1 MWMPTA
7 DRREREKEA
16 LRQSIVEAARDI
28 VAEDGLDALSMR
40 AIADRIEYSP
50 GTIYLYFR
58 DKEEIL
64 REVIAAGFER
74 MNEAAGEEIARLEAG
89 AGPLEHYRALGRAY
103 ARFALESTPFF
114 RAMFEVPPVPCED
127 GPEPRTE
134 AGPMGHERVIATLQ
148 DSIDAGLI
156 DFGDAR
162 RAAAI
167 GWALVHGLST
177 LYLTGHLHDVA
188 PDREAFLELLEGAM
202 DSLGRGWRSDRPA
215 AETSSPPAA

>member
-1 MWMPTA
+1 MATA
-7 DRREREKEA
+7 KRREREKEA

-50 GTIYLYFR
+50 GTIYLYFQ

-74 MNEAAGEEIARLEAG
+74 MNEAAGEEIARL
-89 AGPLEHYRALGRAY
+89 GPDASPLHHYRALGRAY

-114 RAMFEVPPVPCED
+114 RAMFEVPPVPCAEV
-127 GPEPRTE
+127 PEPQTE
-134 AGPMGHERVIATLQ
+134 AGPMGAERVIAALEE
-148 DSIDAGLI
+148 SADAGLI
-156 DFGDAR
+156 DIDDAR
-162 RAAAI
+162 RASAI
-167 GWALVHGLST
+167 GWSLIHGLCT

-188 PDREAFLELLEGAM
+188 PDRESFFDLLEGAM
-202 DSLGRGWRSDRPA
+202 DSLGHGWQTGQAAGETPTTPA
-215 AETSSPPAA
+215 A